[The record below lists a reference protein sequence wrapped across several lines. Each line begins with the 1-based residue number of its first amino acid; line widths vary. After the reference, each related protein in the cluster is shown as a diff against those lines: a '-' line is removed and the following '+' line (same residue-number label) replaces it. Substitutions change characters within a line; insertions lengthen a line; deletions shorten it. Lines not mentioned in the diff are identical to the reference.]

1 MCGIAGWIA
10 RADLGLADATAN
22 AMAESIAHRG
32 PDGDGTWFSDTGFA
46 DADGGGNA
54 RWRVGFGHRRL
65 SIIDLAGGAQPM
77 LAGDGTAVTYNGE
90 IYNYRE
96 LRRELEDA
104 GAVFRTSSDTEVLL
118 QGYRRWGERFV
129 ERLAG
134 MFAFALWDPVAGR
147 LLLVRDR
154 FGKKPLFLYRRAGLL
169 AFASEI
175 KALLTLPGIDRR
187 MDREALGLY
196 FAFRYVPGPR
206 TLFQGIEKL
215 GAGQMLVWEKGRERV
230 ATYYTPPDAHPQ
242 VADAAMPDDP
252 LPEFERL
259 LDQAVTR
266 RLIADVPLG
275 AFLSGGLDSSTVVA
289 LMARRTG
296 RPVATYSI
304 GFAEERYSELPHA
317 NLVAGQLGCAHHP
330 VLFSTSELIDGL
342 PDATRLRDAPVSE
355 PADLPVLLLSRMA
368 AQSVKVVL
376 TGEGADEILAGYPKH
391 AYERF
396 VALYQAAMPGGLH
409 DLLVEPVLRALP
421 YGFRRI
427 KTLAAS
433 LSERDF
439 AGRMLRWFG
448 ALSGDE
454 QRALTGAPRP
464 PYAVPGDDPAN
475 TPLRRIL
482 HFDQSVWL
490 PDNLLERGD
499 RMTMGASLESR
510 MPFLDHDLAA
520 FASAL
525 PERWRL
531 HGFTGKW
538 ILRRVAAKIL
548 PPSIVARPKSGFRM
562 PVNEWFRGP
571 MRDFL
576 TDHLLAPDAAL
587 RNFCRPGRL
596 ETVVDE
602 HLRRRQNHEKL
613 IWQLL
618 ALELFQREY
627 RLSA

>member
-1 MCGIAGWIA
+1 MCGIAGWVA
-10 RADLGLADATAN
+10 RADIGLADATAK
-22 AMAESIAHRG
+22 AMADSIAHRG
-32 PDGDGTWFSDTGFA
+32 PDGDGLWFA
-46 DADGGGNA
+46 DAGGAGNE

-77 LAGDGTAVTYNGE
+77 AAADGTTVIYNGE

-96 LRRELEDA
+96 LKGELEAA
-104 GAVFRTSSDTEVLL
+104 GAVFRTNSDTEVLL
-118 QGYRRWGERFV
+118 HGYRIWGDRFV

-134 MFAFALWDPVAGR
+134 MFTFALWDPIGVR
-147 LLLVRDR
+147 LLLGRDR
-154 FGKKPLFLYRRAGLL
+154 FGKKPLFLYRRDGLL

-175 KALLTLPGIDRR
+175 KAILALPGVAREL
-187 MDREALGLY
+187 DREALGLY
-196 FAFRYVPGPR
+196 FAFRYVPAPR
-206 TLFQGIEKL
+206 TLFRGIVKL
-215 GAGQMLVWEKGRERV
+215 GAGQMLAWCKGRETV
-230 ATYYTPPDAHPQ
+230 TTWYVPPDAHPR
-242 VADAAMPDDP
+242 AEAPSADDP

-304 GFAEERYSELPHA
+304 GFSEERYSELPHA
-317 NLVAGQLGCAHHP
+317 NLVATTLGSEHHP
-330 VLFSTSELIDGL
+330 VLFSTEELIDGL
-342 PDATRLRDAPVSE
+342 PDATRFRDAPVSE
-355 PADLPVLLLSRMA
+355 PADLPVYLLSRMA
-368 AQSVKVVL
+368 AKTVKVVL

-396 VALYQAAMPGGLH
+396 VALYQAMVPGGLH
-409 DLLVEPVLRALP
+409 DVLVEPVLRALP

-427 KTLAAS
+427 KTLAAA
-433 LSERDF
+433 LGERDF
-439 AGRMLRWFG
+439 AARMLRWFG
-448 ALSGDE
+448 ALSAEE
-454 QRALTGAPRP
+454 QRALTGTPRP
-464 PYAVPGDDPAN
+464 PYAVAGDDPAN
-475 TPLRRIL
+475 AALRRIL
-482 HFDQSVWL
+482 FFDQSVWL

-499 RMTMGASLESR
+499 RMTMGASLEAR
-510 MPFLDHDLAA
+510 TPFLDHDLAA

-548 PPSIVARPKSGFRM
+548 PRSIIERPKSGFRM

-571 MRDFL
+571 MRGFV
-576 TDHLLAPDAAL
+576 TDHLLGPDSAM
-587 RNFCRPGRL
+587 RGFCRPARL
-596 ETVVDE
+596 EAVVDE
-602 HLRRRQNHEKL
+602 HMRGRQNHEKL

-618 ALELFQREY
+618 ALELFQRAY
-627 RLSA
+627 RLAG